1 MTKEKVL
8 SVKSGENERI
18 IRYYIEK
25 RAASENEFGCDM
37 YAVGIEDGESKSE
50 IENFSPDISE
60 AESLF
65 EYLYKNLVTANCL
78 YAAAEEF
85 VVNAL

>member
-1 MTKEKVL
+1 MTKEKIL
-8 SVKSGENERI
+8 SVKSGKDERS

-25 RAASENEFGCDM
+25 RRADENEFGCDM
-37 YAVGIEDGESKSE
+37 YTVGIEEGETKTE

-65 EYLYKNLVTANCL
+65 EHLYKNLVTANYL

-85 VVNAL
+85 VVNDL